1 MTAPSPSPAADNASP
16 GAQDPRLWLSALA
29 DGEPAALPH
38 ATALWRDDAAARES
52 WHLYHLIGDVMRSD
66 DLAARPARDAEFL
79 ANLRQRLAQEP
90 VPVPLAPAPAAAAAP
105 PMARRLGWRAPAA
118 VAAGFVAVAAT
129 LVLLRPQG
137 FGLDGGEQ
145 MAEGVVPAAG
155 PGLRVVPNPQPSAR
169 GALVA
174 EGRMIRDARLD
185 AYLQAHQAARGNSPA
200 ALPGGGL
207 RSVDLLV
214 TPQMPTAPI
223 TLRANGSASQPLAE
237 PR

>member
-66 DLAARPARDAEFL
+66 DLAARPARDAQFL
-79 ANLRQRLAQEP
+79 ADLRQRLARE
-90 VPVPLAPAPAAAAAP
+90 PVPLAPAPVAAP
-105 PMARRLGWRAPAA
+105 SVTRRLGWRAPAA

-137 FGLDGGEQ
+137 FGPDGAEQ
-145 MAEGVVPAAG
+145 VAEGAVPTAG
-155 PGLRVVPNPQPSAR
+155 PGLRVVPNTHPSAR

-214 TPQMPTAPI
+214 TPHMPAASAMP
-223 TLRANGSASQPLAE
+223 RVQGSASRPAVE